1 MMTVE
6 QDGPRVAEYLIV
18 AGLSETSRS
27 LEEGLQN
34 DSHLKA
40 SSTPNEPIT
49 DVAVILRGH
58 GEKVPAGFTC
68 IETTPT
74 GFPADLSH
82 GCIGSPNIYL
92 CIKRG
97 FDKPPLTD
105 IGILYEG
112 KERVMN
118 GCEIIST
125 TPTGHPANVNNSRI
139 GVGGQR
145 AYITY
150 RRAHTTSPQNA
161 LAVYD
166 ICVILANKGESPPHA
181 FCKINKN
188 LNKGAVVGSDVYMC
202 YKKSAI
208 KSDSVTCQAETLS
221 RYPLEDHESFNL
233 PDSVARFCLPMG
245 AVIECWAKDRMHPLP
260 VFSTFILTDSS
271 GEKIYGAAVTF
282 YESYPEESLT
292 PQQAVALNIKQKKE
306 DGYSINT
313 NKAVCLLSRWPF
325 FDPFKKF
332 LSFLYRLSISG
343 PHEIPIE
350 RYIAHFIHEVP
361 FPTPQR
367 PRILVPLAHDQMI
380 LTQPRMTAI
389 PLSGAS
395 FCALLRNLGP
405 DNCMNL
411 LVYVLLEHKML
422 LHSLR
427 PALLTSVAEAVSM
440 MIFPFLWQCPYIPL
454 CPLTL
459 CGVLSAPL
467 PFIVGVDS
475 RYFDNYEAPSD
486 VTCVDIDTNSL
497 LQSDDRKG
505 QNWKML
511 PKKLARRL
519 HTRLETLYVELCQSN
534 VWDGVSDDLAVEIAP
549 IDLDFSRKKKQ
560 AHMELCIQEAF
571 LVFMASMLKGYQQ
584 YLLPITQ
591 QPNMRTK
598 DAASRFDG
606 PGFIKSRDKMSHA
619 FFKQFI
625 KTQMF
630 MSFIEERSFVSHND
644 DIFNFF
650 DDCTRKVDSEGRE
663 EIKLLETEDS
673 SLNSEHTVFVAPP
686 EPTGNEDENGYS
698 YNVFPRLN
706 SDCYNT
712 SSATPLKRGRST
724 KSIPTSPVP
733 RRTKQE
739 IKSSL
744 ELAKKQASSPEEWA
758 KCLMGNCYS
767 IWFTHLPSYVKSSH
781 SKTRALRTAFTVLK
795 KMQTYNL
802 TLADEV
808 CYRVIMQLCGQYCQ
822 PVLAVQVFM
831 EMKKNGITLNA
842 STYGY
847 YNKAVLESPW
857 PASSFTAYQQW
868 IKLRNVIMAVGRFRQ
883 GLKRPNWDT
892 VSETDTR
899 SGSSVDVDIAVGES
913 KPEIQLIDIDGKLT
927 REEKCG
933 TGNSDMGYAS
943 MIESL
948 GSTDLLG
955 SPDATMAPLQMSS
968 PASPSRSPQC
978 LMDRSS
984 NEDDATITLNKHSVK
999 SVKPSKVEG
1008 ILGDI
1013 PGVGHSIVRN
1023 VKPSHTSMSSV
1034 ATLTGSSTSSS
1045 AGLLITGH
1053 DSVDTTLDDSV
1064 FESQEAVKCS
1074 ASRKRHLS
1082 TGDSSHLSPSQC
1094 NYRSRS
1100 TSGDSNATIAS
1111 YLTSQHSLDGESN
1124 LIRSNLFG
1132 SDAKILEGFA
1142 NSNPK
1147 LRLSPLL
1154 GNSLNEEENGEASEG
1169 AFPIPRCQSD
1179 GKKPEHWNGLQ
1190 FDTKG
1195 TPEQRIQ
1202 MENLIHGIEE
1212 LNQNLDTKKKDLES
1226 VESIDNKGAF
1236 ISIMDDEIPT
1246 TNLIDTSIEY
1256 DNQLIDVNSERTVSS
1271 TVTDNADLLVDL
1283 SVLDDISNTT
1293 VKTFE
1298 VNLLDENNESEST
1311 ELDSDVETVKVGKN
1325 EVVVPNGHI
1334 ESVERTQHKSIF
1346 QGSSSLMS
1354 LNEEQ
1359 DADSQSTDS
1368 YSGSKENLAL
1378 AKKTPR
1384 RTNSFFSRVS
1394 NFSPRVSKMNLTKT
1408 LSNASEQF
1416 ETLHGSAKK
1425 AAKAARAAATRY
1437 GTKFVEYGRQF
1448 SIPSIDQQGS
1458 LDSNGHS
1465 HSDTHL
1471 NRPQSWNEFQ
1481 FDGIADDIGTP
1492 LTGSMQSLNLS
1503 HDMDDFGSR
1512 RNFAMDIRI
1521 TSCNRCH
1528 QCNAMLYD
1536 EVIMAGWSA
1545 DESNLGTKCFFCSSS
1560 NIVPFLFIN
1569 IEDLRGRDLK
1579 RENSIDSMHSLH
1591 DNIKPLET
1599 QNKKTQSVPSIDDM
1613 LLDKFDEEP
1622 NKNDS
1627 DNDKL
1632 ISLDDDNLDTSRS
1645 DSTLPS
1651 EVKPLNL
1658 RQRSTSECKH
1668 TDLADMGQSSSSLKP
1683 FDISKKLINKSS
1695 TLPARTKSL
1704 TVQDEYFQAS
1714 SLTSSHYGSKEY
1726 IPPPVNKKKIE
1737 PISVPYLSPLVLRK
1751 EIENAI
1757 EHEGESCLR
1766 SPQFVEMHPIIFWN
1780 LIWYF
1785 RRLEIPTNLPGLIL
1799 AAYSEG
1805 RETVEACNQYL
1816 HNDSRHIKL
1825 NLLWDNVE
1833 LYNEIGVPM
1842 YILWNNRDSSLM
1854 KALITERQSFS
1865 KGFMLEVVKCIKLND
1880 VQRPIEMMLE
1890 EFKKQQISKEKRRS
1904 IYREVLFLAFVALK
1918 RENIDHDA
1926 FDVEYQ
1932 IACNRLAEELAEDMQ
1947 THDRA
1952 PAISIQRCR
1961 KIFGELYL

>member
-18 AGLSETSRS
+18 AGLSETSRP
-27 LEEGLQN
+27 LDEGLPN

-40 SSTPNEPIT
+40 SSTPSEPIT

-82 GCIGSPNIYL
+82 GCIGSPNIFL

-150 RRAHTTSPQNA
+150 RRAQSTSPQNS

-208 KSDSVTCQAETLS
+208 KSDSVTFQPETLS
-221 RYPLEDHESFNL
+221 RYPLEDHESFTL
-233 PDSVARFCLPMG
+233 PDSVSRFCLPMG
-245 AVIECWAKDRMHPLP
+245 AVIECWSRERMHPLP
-260 VFSTFILTDSS
+260 VFSTFILTDST
-271 GEKIYGAAVTF
+271 GDKIYGAAVTF
-282 YESYPEESLT
+282 YETYPEESLT
-292 PQQAVALNIKQKKE
+292 PQQKIALNIKQKKE
-306 DGYSINT
+306 DGYNIHT

-325 FDPFKKF
+325 FEPFKKF

-343 PHEIPIE
+343 PHVIPIE

-361 FPTPQR
+361 FPTTQR
-367 PRILVPLAHDQMI
+367 PRILVPLAHDKLI

-411 LVYVLLEHKML
+411 LVYALLEHKIL

-427 PALLTSVAEAVSM
+427 PALLTSVSEAVSKV
-440 MIFPFLWQCPYIPL
+440 IFPFVWQCPYIPL

-459 CGVLSAPL
+459 CGVLCAPL

-475 RYFDNYEAPSD
+475 RYFDSYEAPSD
-486 VTCVDIDTNSL
+486 VTCIDIDTNSL
-497 LQSDDRKG
+497 LQCDDRKG
-505 QNWKML
+505 QNWKIL
-511 PKKLARRL
+511 PKKPAKRL
-519 HTRLETLYVELCQSN
+519 HAKLDSLYVELCQSN
-534 VWDGVSDDLAVEIAP
+534 VWDGISDDLAVEIAP
-549 IDLDFSRKKKQ
+549 LDNDFSRKKKQ

-591 QPNMRTK
+591 QPNMRTM
-598 DAASRFDG
+598 DATSRFDG

-630 MSFIEERSFVSHND
+630 MFFIEERSFVSHND

-650 DDCTRKVDSEGRE
+650 DECTRKVDSESRE
-663 EIKLLETEDS
+663 ELKFLETEDS
-673 SLNSEHTVFVAPP
+673 SQSSEHTVYVAPP
-686 EPTGNEDENGYS
+686 EPVGNEDQKGYS

-706 SDCYNT
+706 DKYFNT
-712 SSATPLKRGRST
+712 STATPLKRGRST

-795 KMQTYNL
+795 KMQAYNL

-857 PASSFTAYQQW
+857 PTSSFTAYQQW
-868 IKLRNVIMAVGRFRQ
+868 IKLRNVIMAVAQFRQ
-883 GLKRPNWDT
+883 GLKRSNWDT

-899 SGSSVDVDIAVGES
+899 SGSSVDVDIVIGDA
-913 KPEIQLIDIDGKLT
+913 KPEIQLIDIAGNLT

-955 SPDATMAPLQMSS
+955 SPDATIVPVQMSS
-968 PASPSRSPQC
+968 PASPSRSPH
-978 LMDRSS
+978 LMDKSPLE
-984 NEDDATITLNKHSVK
+984 EDTTQTL
-999 SVKPSKVEG
+999 
-1008 ILGDI
+1008 
-1013 PGVGHSIVRN
+1013 
-1023 VKPSHTSMSSV
+1023 
-1034 ATLTGSSTSSS
+1034 SSS

-1053 DSVDTTLDDSV
+1053 DSIDTTLEDSV
-1064 FESQEAVKCS
+1064 FESQDPPKSNSTAF
-1074 ASRKRHLS
+1074 RKRHLS
-1082 TGDSSHLSPSQC
+1082 TGDSSHQSPTPC
-1094 NYRSRS
+1094 NYRSRT
-1100 TSGDSNATIAS
+1100 TSGDSNATITS

-1124 LIRSNLFG
+1124 IIRSNLFG

-1142 NSNPK
+1142 HSNPK

-1154 GNSLNEEENGEASEG
+1154 GNNNVLNEGENVENMDEKFLVQRSHSVGS
-1169 AFPIPRCQSD
+1169 
-1179 GKKPEHWNGLQ
+1179 KPDNWNELM
-1190 FDTKG
+1190 FDEVKG
-1195 TPEQRIQ
+1195 TPEQK
-1202 MENLIHGIEE
+1202 MEIESLIHGIEA
-1212 LNQNLDTKKKDLES
+1212 LSMNLHTTKVNDEKIAESKDNENAL
-1226 VESIDNKGAF
+1226 ICL
-1236 ISIMDDEIPT
+1236 MDDDIPG
-1246 TNLIDTSIEY
+1246 NSILDQSIEFEP
-1256 DNQLIDVNSERTVSS
+1256 QLIDFSSERTPNSTVVSS
-1271 TVTDNADLLVDL
+1271 ENDLLVEFTETNT
-1283 SVLDDISNTT
+1283 SSNT
-1293 VKTFE
+1293 VIEKSDLE
-1298 VNLLDENNESEST
+1298 INLLDET
-1311 ELDSDVETVKVGKN
+1311 QGTDLDTKEETADEETTNKMAVET
-1325 EVVVPNGHI
+1325 ETVPNGHI
-1334 ESVERTQHKSIF
+1334 ESVERTEHKTIF
-1346 QGSSSLMS
+1346 HGSSSLMS
-1354 LNEEQ
+1354 LNEQHEG
-1359 DADSQSTDS
+1359 DSQSSDS
-1368 YSGSKENLAL
+1368 YSGSKENLSL

-1394 NFSPRVSKMNLTKT
+1394 NFSPRVTKLNLTKT

-1425 AAKAARAAATRY
+1425 VAKAARAAATRY
-1437 GTKFVEYGRQF
+1437 STKVVEYSRQF
-1448 SIPSIDQQGS
+1448 SIPLMDQQAAS
-1458 LDSNGHS
+1458 LTDIDKHS
-1465 HSDTHL
+1465 LSDTYL
-1471 NRPQSWNEFQ
+1471 NRPTSWNEFQ
-1481 FDGIADDIGTP
+1481 FDGIQDDFGTP

-1503 HDMDDFGSR
+1503 HDMEDFASR
-1512 RNFAMDIRI
+1512 RNLAMDIRI
-1521 TSCNRCH
+1521 TSCNRCY

-1545 DESNLGTKCFFCSSS
+1545 DESNLNTKCFFCSSP

-1569 IEDLRGRDLK
+1569 IEDLRGKSDSCGALK
-1579 RENSIDSMHSLH
+1579 RDNSAESMHSLQENTKSLDTH
-1591 DNIKPLET
+1591 
-1599 QNKKTQSVPSIDDM
+1599 QKKAPSVPSIDN
-1613 LLDKFDEEP
+1613 LLLEKFDEET
-1622 NKNDS
+1622 NIEDS
-1627 DNDKL
+1627 DSEKL
-1632 ISLDDDNLDTSRS
+1632 INLDDDNLDTSRS
-1645 DSTLPS
+1645 DSALTV
-1651 EVKPLNL
+1651 EVDKSLTQ
-1658 RQRSTSECKH
+1658 RQRSTSECKQA
-1668 TDLADMGQSSSSLKP
+1668 DLVDMGQSLSSLKP
-1683 FDISKKLINKSS
+1683 FEDRNRRQLKSS
-1695 TLPARTKSL
+1695 TLPARTKNL
-1704 TVQDEYFQAS
+1704 TVQDEFFQAS

-1726 IPPPVNKKKIE
+1726 IPPPANKKKIE

-1751 EIENAI
+1751 EMENAI

-1766 SPQFVEMHPIIFWN
+1766 SPEFVEMHPIIFWN

-1842 YILWNNRDSSLM
+1842 YILWNNRNSSLM

-1865 KGFMLEVVKCIKLND
+1865 KGFMLEVVKCIKSND

-1890 EFKKQQISKEKRRS
+1890 EFKKQQISKDKRRS
-1904 IYREVLFLAFVALK
+1904 IYREILFLAFVALK

-1932 IACNRLAEELAEDMQ
+1932 IACSRLAAELKEDLQ
-1947 THDRA
+1947 VHDKS
-1952 PAISIQRCR
+1952 PAVSIQRCR
-1961 KIFGELYL
+1961 KIFGELFL

>member
-18 AGLSETSRS
+18 AGLSETSRP
-27 LEEGLQN
+27 LDEGLPN

-40 SSTPNEPIT
+40 SSTPSEPIT

-82 GCIGSPNIYL
+82 GCIGSPNIFL

-150 RRAHTTSPQNA
+150 RRAQSTSPQNS

-208 KSDSVTCQAETLS
+208 KSDSVTFQPETLS
-221 RYPLEDHESFNL
+221 RYPLEDHESFTL
-233 PDSVARFCLPMG
+233 PDSVSRFCLPMG
-245 AVIECWAKDRMHPLP
+245 AVIECWSRERMHPLP
-260 VFSTFILTDSS
+260 VFSTFILTDST
-271 GEKIYGAAVTF
+271 GDKIYGAAVTF
-282 YESYPEESLT
+282 YETYPEESLT
-292 PQQAVALNIKQKKE
+292 PQQKIALNIKQKKE
-306 DGYSINT
+306 DGYNIHT

-325 FDPFKKF
+325 FEPFKKF

-343 PHEIPIE
+343 PHVIPIE

-361 FPTPQR
+361 FPTTQR
-367 PRILVPLAHDQMI
+367 PRILVPLAHDKLI

-411 LVYVLLEHKML
+411 LVYALLEHKIL

-427 PALLTSVAEAVSM
+427 PALLTSVSEAVSKV
-440 MIFPFLWQCPYIPL
+440 IFPFVWQCPYIPL

-459 CGVLSAPL
+459 CGVLCAPL

-475 RYFDNYEAPSD
+475 RYFDSYEAPSD
-486 VTCVDIDTNSL
+486 VTCIDIDTNSL
-497 LQSDDRKG
+497 LQCDDRKG
-505 QNWKML
+505 QNWKIL
-511 PKKLARRL
+511 PKKPAKRL
-519 HTRLETLYVELCQSN
+519 HAKLDSLYVELCQSN
-534 VWDGVSDDLAVEIAP
+534 VWDGISDDLAVEIAP
-549 IDLDFSRKKKQ
+549 LDNDFSRKKKQ

-591 QPNMRTK
+591 QPNMRTM
-598 DAASRFDG
+598 DATSRFDG

-630 MSFIEERSFVSHND
+630 MFFIEERSFVSHND

-650 DDCTRKVDSEGRE
+650 DECTRKVDSESRE
-663 EIKLLETEDS
+663 ELKFLETEDS
-673 SLNSEHTVFVAPP
+673 SQSSEHTVYVAPP
-686 EPTGNEDENGYS
+686 EPVGNEDQKGYS

-706 SDCYNT
+706 DKYFNT
-712 SSATPLKRGRST
+712 STATPLKRGRST

-795 KMQTYNL
+795 KMQAYNL

-857 PASSFTAYQQW
+857 PTSSFTAYQQW
-868 IKLRNVIMAVGRFRQ
+868 IKLRNVIMAVAQFRQ
-883 GLKRPNWDT
+883 GLKRSNWDT

-899 SGSSVDVDIAVGES
+899 SGSSVDVDIVIGDA
-913 KPEIQLIDIDGKLT
+913 KPEIQLIDIAGNLT

-955 SPDATMAPLQMSS
+955 SPDATIVPVQMSS
-968 PASPSRSPQC
+968 PASPSRSPH
-978 LMDRSS
+978 LMD
-984 NEDDATITLNKHSVK
+984 K
-999 SVKPSKVEG
+999 SPLEE
-1008 ILGDI
+1008 
-1013 PGVGHSIVRN
+1013 
-1023 VKPSHTSMSSV
+1023 
-1034 ATLTGSSTSSS
+1034 
-1045 AGLLITGH
+1045 
-1053 DSVDTTLDDSV
+1053 DTT
-1064 FESQEAVKCS
+1064 Q
-1074 ASRKRHLS
+1074 
-1082 TGDSSHLSPSQC
+1082 T
-1094 NYRSRS
+1094 
-1100 TSGDSNATIAS
+1100 
-1111 YLTSQHSLDGESN
+1111 
-1124 LIRSNLFG
+1124 
-1132 SDAKILEGFA
+1132 
-1142 NSNPK
+1142 
-1147 LRLSPLL
+1147 LR
-1154 GNSLNEEENGEASEG
+1154 
-1169 AFPIPRCQSD
+1169 
-1179 GKKPEHWNGLQ
+1179 
-1190 FDTKG
+1190 
-1195 TPEQRIQ
+1195 
-1202 MENLIHGIEE
+1202 
-1212 LNQNLDTKKKDLES
+1212 
-1226 VESIDNKGAF
+1226 
-1236 ISIMDDEIPT
+1236 
-1246 TNLIDTSIEY
+1246 
-1256 DNQLIDVNSERTVSS
+1256 
-1271 TVTDNADLLVDL
+1271 
-1283 SVLDDISNTT
+1283 
-1293 VKTFE
+1293 
-1298 VNLLDENNESEST
+1298 
-1311 ELDSDVETVKVGKN
+1311 
-1325 EVVVPNGHI
+1325 
-1334 ESVERTQHKSIF
+1334 
-1346 QGSSSLMS
+1346 
-1354 LNEEQ
+1354 
-1359 DADSQSTDS
+1359 
-1368 YSGSKENLAL
+1368 
-1378 AKKTPR
+1378 
-1384 RTNSFFSRVS
+1384 
-1394 NFSPRVSKMNLTKT
+1394 
-1408 LSNASEQF
+1408 
-1416 ETLHGSAKK
+1416 
-1425 AAKAARAAATRY
+1425 
-1437 GTKFVEYGRQF
+1437 
-1448 SIPSIDQQGS
+1448 
-1458 LDSNGHS
+1458 
-1465 HSDTHL
+1465 
-1471 NRPQSWNEFQ
+1471 
-1481 FDGIADDIGTP
+1481 
-1492 LTGSMQSLNLS
+1492 SMQSLNLS
-1503 HDMDDFGSR
+1503 HDMEDFASR
-1512 RNFAMDIRI
+1512 RNLAMDIRI
-1521 TSCNRCH
+1521 TSCNRCY

-1545 DESNLGTKCFFCSSS
+1545 DESNLNTKCFFCSSP

-1569 IEDLRGRDLK
+1569 IEDLRGKSDSCGALK
-1579 RENSIDSMHSLH
+1579 RDNSAESMHSLQENTKSLDTH
-1591 DNIKPLET
+1591 
-1599 QNKKTQSVPSIDDM
+1599 QKKAPSVPSIDN
-1613 LLDKFDEEP
+1613 LLLEKFDEET
-1622 NKNDS
+1622 NIEDS
-1627 DNDKL
+1627 DSEKL
-1632 ISLDDDNLDTSRS
+1632 INLDDDNLDTSRS
-1645 DSTLPS
+1645 DSALTV
-1651 EVKPLNL
+1651 EVDKSLTQ
-1658 RQRSTSECKH
+1658 RQRSTSECKQA
-1668 TDLADMGQSSSSLKP
+1668 DLVDMGQSLSSLKP
-1683 FDISKKLINKSS
+1683 FEDRNRRQLKSS
-1695 TLPARTKSL
+1695 TLPARTKNL
-1704 TVQDEYFQAS
+1704 TVQDEFFQAS

-1726 IPPPVNKKKIE
+1726 IPPPANKKKIE

-1751 EIENAI
+1751 EMENAI

-1766 SPQFVEMHPIIFWN
+1766 SPEFVEMHPIIFWN

-1842 YILWNNRDSSLM
+1842 YILWNNRNSSLM

-1865 KGFMLEVVKCIKLND
+1865 KGFMLEVVKCIKSND

-1890 EFKKQQISKEKRRS
+1890 EFKKQQISKDKRRS
-1904 IYREVLFLAFVALK
+1904 IYREILFLAFVALK

-1932 IACNRLAEELAEDMQ
+1932 IACSRLAAELKEDLQ
-1947 THDRA
+1947 VHDKS
-1952 PAISIQRCR
+1952 PAVSIQRCR
-1961 KIFGELYL
+1961 KIFGELFL

>member
-497 LQSDDRKG
+497 LHYFYHRSDDRKG

-984 NEDDATITLNKHSVK
+984 NEDDATITL
-999 SVKPSKVEG
+999 
-1008 ILGDI
+1008 
-1013 PGVGHSIVRN
+1013 R
-1023 VKPSHTSMSSV
+1023 
-1034 ATLTGSSTSSS
+1034 
-1045 AGLLITGH
+1045 
-1053 DSVDTTLDDSV
+1053 
-1064 FESQEAVKCS
+1064 
-1074 ASRKRHLS
+1074 
-1082 TGDSSHLSPSQC
+1082 
-1094 NYRSRS
+1094 
-1100 TSGDSNATIAS
+1100 
-1111 YLTSQHSLDGESN
+1111 
-1124 LIRSNLFG
+1124 
-1132 SDAKILEGFA
+1132 
-1142 NSNPK
+1142 
-1147 LRLSPLL
+1147 
-1154 GNSLNEEENGEASEG
+1154 
-1169 AFPIPRCQSD
+1169 
-1179 GKKPEHWNGLQ
+1179 
-1190 FDTKG
+1190 
-1195 TPEQRIQ
+1195 
-1202 MENLIHGIEE
+1202 
-1212 LNQNLDTKKKDLES
+1212 
-1226 VESIDNKGAF
+1226 
-1236 ISIMDDEIPT
+1236 
-1246 TNLIDTSIEY
+1246 
-1256 DNQLIDVNSERTVSS
+1256 
-1271 TVTDNADLLVDL
+1271 
-1283 SVLDDISNTT
+1283 
-1293 VKTFE
+1293 
-1298 VNLLDENNESEST
+1298 
-1311 ELDSDVETVKVGKN
+1311 
-1325 EVVVPNGHI
+1325 
-1334 ESVERTQHKSIF
+1334 
-1346 QGSSSLMS
+1346 
-1354 LNEEQ
+1354 
-1359 DADSQSTDS
+1359 
-1368 YSGSKENLAL
+1368 
-1378 AKKTPR
+1378 
-1384 RTNSFFSRVS
+1384 
-1394 NFSPRVSKMNLTKT
+1394 
-1408 LSNASEQF
+1408 
-1416 ETLHGSAKK
+1416 
-1425 AAKAARAAATRY
+1425 
-1437 GTKFVEYGRQF
+1437 
-1448 SIPSIDQQGS
+1448 
-1458 LDSNGHS
+1458 
-1465 HSDTHL
+1465 
-1471 NRPQSWNEFQ
+1471 
-1481 FDGIADDIGTP
+1481 
-1492 LTGSMQSLNLS
+1492 SMQSLNLS